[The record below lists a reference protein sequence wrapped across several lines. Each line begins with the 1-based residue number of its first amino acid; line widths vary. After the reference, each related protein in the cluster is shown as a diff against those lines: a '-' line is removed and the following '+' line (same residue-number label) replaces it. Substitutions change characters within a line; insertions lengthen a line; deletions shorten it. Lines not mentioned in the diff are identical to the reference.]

1 MIVYSDDDD
10 DSGYKTD
17 NINKLLS
24 IEENFEGER
33 PSLLQPPAPP
43 PPPPPPKKRKLSKR
57 ALPSATQTH
66 LTPENEAFLTQ
77 LGFKLQHAES
87 KK

>member
-1 MIVYSDDDD
+1 MIVYSDD

-24 IEENFEGER
+24 TEENFEGAT
-33 PSLLQPPAPP
+33 PSLLQPLPP
-43 PPPPPPKKRKLSKR
+43 QPPPPKKKKLSKK
-57 ALPSATQTH
+57 ALPTATQTH
-66 LTPENEAFLTQ
+66 LTPENKTFLTQ

-87 KK
+87 KR